1 MHETMSDAGLDGWLD
16 EALTDLSAL
25 RSEDRPGWTREVFS
39 EPYRASRFWTAAR
52 MRGAGLDV
60 HQDPA
65 GNLIGRLPGTNP
77 AAPALVTGSHTDT
90 VDGGGR
96 FDGVVGVLGALA
108 AVQILAA
115 RGVRLQRDL
124 LVVDFLGEESNPFGL
139 SCLGS
144 RALAG
149 ELGPADLGRTDYRGR
164 TLAAAYEDFGI
175 DPASLLAAGSWTGAR
190 RPHAYV
196 ELHIEQGP
204 ELEQRGLP
212 IGIVTAITGIERL
225 IARFTGSPDHAGTR
239 PMADRRDAMVAAA
252 EAVLAVRQEGC
263 GAPQHG
269 VATVTRLE
277 NASPAPNVVPSLVHL
292 YGEVRSVDES
302 WLAGTRARLAGE
314 IAARAAQHGVEA
326 DLRWSTD
333 NRVVRAASSVQ
344 DLAAQAADAAGIPWA
359 PIPSG
364 ATHDA
369 VHMARLAPMGMIF
382 VPSAGGRSHC
392 PEEFTATDQIATG
405 VQVLADTLVRLDS
418 SVLPPAARST
428 P

>member
-1 MHETMSDAGLDGWLD
+1 MHDAAMAAGLDAWL
-16 EALTDLSAL
+16 ENAVGALSGFSDS
-25 RSEDRPGWTREVFS
+25 DRPGWTREVFS
-39 EPYRASRFWTAAR
+39 EPYRASRAWTAR
-52 MRGAGLDV
+52 QMRKAGLEV
-60 HQDPA
+60 HQDAA
-65 GNLIGRLPGTNP
+65 GNLVGRLPGTNP

-96 FDGVVGVLGALA
+96 FDGVVGVLGALG
-108 AVQILAA
+108 AVQLLAE
-115 RGVRLQRDL
+115 RGMKLQRDL

-149 ELGPADLGRTDYRGR
+149 ELTAADLERTDYRGR
-164 TLAAAYEDFGI
+164 SLAAAYETFGI
-175 DPASLLAAGSWTGAR
+175 DPAALLSAAPWTGER

-204 ELEQRGLP
+204 VLEERGLP
-212 IGIVTAITGIERL
+212 LGIVTAITGIERL
-225 IARFTGSPDHAGTR
+225 VASFTGSPDHAGTR

-269 VATVTRLE
+269 VSTVTRLE
-277 NASPAPNVVPSLVHL
+277 NASPAPNVVPSLVRLH
-292 YGEVRSVDES
+292 GEVRSVDET
-302 WLAGTRARLAGE
+302 WLAGTRSRLAAE
-314 IAARAAQHGVEA
+314 IAGRAAAHGVEA
-326 DLRWSTD
+326 DLSWSTD
-333 NRVVRAASSVQ
+333 NTVVRAADSVQ

-392 PEEFTATDQIATG
+392 PEEFTSTSQITTG
-405 VQVLADTLVRLDS
+405 VQVLADTLVRLDTAH
-418 SVLPPAARST
+418 LAPATS
-428 P
+428 

>member
-1 MHETMSDAGLDGWLD
+1 MQDAALAAGLEGWL
-16 EALTDLSAL
+16 ENAVGELSAFRL
-25 RSEDRPGWTREVFS
+25 DDRPGWTREVFS
-39 EPYRASRFWTAAR
+39 EPYRESRSWVAAR
-52 MRGAGLDV
+52 MRAAGLEV

-65 GNLIGRLPGTNP
+65 GNLVGRLAGTNP
-77 AAPALVTGSHTDT
+77 AAPSLVTGSHTDT

-108 AVQILAA
+108 AVQLLAE
-115 RGVRLQRDL
+115 RGIRLSRDL

-149 ELGPADLGRTDYRGR
+149 ELTAADLGRTDYRGR
-164 TLAAAYEDFGI
+164 TLASAYESFGI
-175 DPASLLAAGSWTGAR
+175 DPARLLAAAAWTGVR

-204 ELEQRGLP
+204 VLEERGLP

-225 IARFTGSPDHAGTR
+225 VASFTGSPDHAGTR
-239 PMADRRDAMVAAA
+239 PMTDRRDAMVAAA

-269 VATVTRLE
+269 VSTVTRLE
-277 NASPAPNVVPSLVHL
+277 NASPAPNVVPSLVRLH
-292 YGEVRSVDES
+292 GEVRSVDET
-302 WLAGTRARLAGE
+302 WLAGTRARLAAE
-314 IAARAAQHGVEA
+314 IAAKAADHGVEA
-326 DLRWSTD
+326 DLSWSTD
-333 NRVVRAASSVQ
+333 NQVVRAAQSVQ
-344 DLAAQAADAAGIPWA
+344 DLAAQAADAAGIEWA

-392 PEEFTATDQIATG
+392 PEEFTSTDRITTG
-405 VQVLADTLVRLDS
+405 VQVLADTLVRLDTTDLSPAS
-418 SVLPPAARST
+418 S
-428 P
+428 